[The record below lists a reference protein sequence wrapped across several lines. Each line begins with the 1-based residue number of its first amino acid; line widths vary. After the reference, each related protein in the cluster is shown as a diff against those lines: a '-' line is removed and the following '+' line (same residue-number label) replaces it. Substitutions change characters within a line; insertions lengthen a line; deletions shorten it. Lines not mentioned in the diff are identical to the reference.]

1 MRVSV
6 RAVCGLLSL
15 SIPQEAP
22 MRDFAIQLT
31 HRPGEIARVA
41 HALARKDVNLKS
53 VAAMAVHNQGLM
65 HIIAEDVESAR
76 SALREGNIPFEE
88 SEVVTVLLENKAGEL
103 EDVAAKLSNAGVNL
117 LATFVVGLDGDLV
130 ELALIADDPKK
141 AKKAVE

>member
-1 MRVSV
+1 
-6 RAVCGLLSL
+6 
-15 SIPQEAP
+15 

-53 VAAMAVHNQGLM
+53 IAAMALHNQGLM
-65 HIIAEDVESAR
+65 HVIADDVEAAR

-88 SEVVTVLLENKAGEL
+88 SEVITVLLENKAGEL